1 MDEVA
6 NGDPAEQEGWTA
18 LPRRGGRGL
27 KLGAVRKARAAGV
40 DMGAYPK
47 NRGRS
52 LYRGRVILGA
62 AAGGEWQASPRRMR
76 RKNDGCHA
84 DVMSCALA
92 G

>member
-6 NGDPAEQEGWTA
+6 NGDLAEQEGWTA

-40 DMGAYPK
+40 DTGAYPK

-52 LYRGRVILGA
+52 LYRCRVILVRGA
-62 AAGGEWQASPRRMR
+62 AGSLGGGRRVAGQSS
-76 RKNDGCHA
+76 A
-84 DVMSCALA
+84 DAA
-92 G
+92 EE

>member
-18 LPRRGGRGL
+18 LPRRGERGL
-27 KLGAVRKARAAGV
+27 KLGAVRKARATGV
-40 DMGAYPK
+40 DMWAYPQ

-62 AAGGEWQASPRRMR
+62 DAAEE
-76 RKNDGCHA
+76 
-84 DVMSCALA
+84 
-92 G
+92 